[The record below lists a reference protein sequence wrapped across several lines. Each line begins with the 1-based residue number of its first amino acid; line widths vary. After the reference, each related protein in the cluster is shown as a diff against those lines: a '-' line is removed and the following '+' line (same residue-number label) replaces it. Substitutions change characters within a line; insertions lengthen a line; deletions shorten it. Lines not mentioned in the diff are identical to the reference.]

1 MRRRRR
7 DPASRDFEL
16 GDFGRLPIRA
26 RIRGR
31 LRRTSP
37 KTRAAVL
44 SFFMPGL
51 GQAYVGQIVR
61 AAVWLVGIV
70 ALNVTMR
77 NQVQSV
83 TTASLVLTLN
93 VMAAVDA
100 ALIAPKRAPRG

>member
-7 DPASRDFEL
+7 DLNDRDFEL
-16 GDFGRLPIRA
+16 GDFGRLSPWT

-37 KTRAAVL
+37 KTRAAIL

-51 GQAYVGQIVR
+51 GQAYAGHIAR
-61 AAVWLVGIV
+61 AVVWLLGIV

-83 TTASLVLTLN
+83 ATAGFVLTLN
-93 VMAAVDA
+93 VMAAIDA
-100 ALIAPKRAPRG
+100 AIVAPPRPPRE